1 MHRSYSAILLLL
13 LIVLMIVLQMQQLSL
28 QEILRYERDLMVSE
42 PWRAISHAFI
52 HLNFN
57 HMLLNV
63 TAIICLYFLFSAAFE
78 TVTWFAAL
86 IFCSAV
92 SAAGMYWFSQ
102 DVDWCVGLS
111 GGLHGLFLYVVM
123 RAGAHWFWILALVAK
138 IIDEQFHL
146 LAQFEWSAMSSELI
160 NGDVVVDAHLWGAL
174 GGLFLILL
182 RALPSL
188 FAIIEINRD

>member
-1 MHRSYSAILLLL
+1 
-13 LIVLMIVLQMQQLSL
+13 MIVLQMQQLSL
-28 QEILRYERDLMVSE
+28 QDILRYERDLMVSE
-42 PWRAISHAFI
+42 PWRAITHAVI

-63 TAIICLYFLFSAAFE
+63 TAIICLYFLFSPVFE
-78 TVTWFAAL
+78 SPLWLVAL
-86 IFCSAV
+86 AFCSAI
-92 SAAGMYWFSQ
+92 SATGMYWFSN

-111 GGLHGLFLYVVM
+111 GGLHGFFIYAVICA
-123 RAGAHWFWILALVAK
+123 RAHWLWILAIVAK

-146 LAQFEWSAMSSELI
+146 LAQFEWSALSSQLI

-174 GGLFLILL
+174 GGLILIVI

-188 FAIIEINRD
+188 PAIIEINRD